1 LVQGSA
7 ILSAKKLACS
17 DHAEEFRW
25 QHLEARQFKAVLKGL
40 VPRVDCPEPGNKSM
54 AVPWALR
61 ESRFATMFKVFAIEV
76 LLMTQTVKGVLA
88 ISRRHVEDTTW
99 RIIERTFEAIE
110 EGHDTEAAK
119 SCFSQLSREQLKSVE
134 VVAMDMSQAFV
145 RAAKEMIPF
154 AESKIVHDKFH
165 YMKMAD
171 DAVEKVRRGE
181 HKRLLKDGDDRHK
194 GSKYFWLTSLEHH
207 SEKQHA
213 KFQSICNLS
222 LATERAWSYKD
233 RLCDIWVQKHWSL
246 DIKAR

>member
-1 LVQGSA
+1 
-7 ILSAKKLACS
+7 
-17 DHAEEFRW
+17 
-25 QHLEARQFKAVLKGL
+25 
-40 VPRVDCPEPGNKSM
+40 M
-54 AVPWALR
+54 TVPWALR
-61 ESRFATMFKVFAIEV
+61 ESRSATMCEVFSIEV

-88 ISRRHVEDTTW
+88 ITRHVEDTTW
-99 RIIERTFEAIE
+99 RIIERTVEAIE
-110 EGHDTEAAK
+110 EGHNTEAAK
-119 SCFSQLSREQLKSVE
+119 SCFSQLSQEQLKSVE
-134 VVAMDMSQAFV
+134 AIAMDMSPAFV

-165 YMKMAD
+165 YMKMAG
-171 DAVEKVRRGE
+171 DAVEKVRRGA
-181 HKRLLKDGDDRHK
+181 HKRLLKDGDDRLK

-233 RLCDIWVQKHWSL
+233 RLCDIWVQKYWSL